1 MVGWWGGGVVVV
13 VKRWWLLRGHTVS
26 QGPVQTFRR
35 NASSNPQGNLMHGIV
50 FPTAKSNISYEGCI
64 DSNGK

>member
-1 MVGWWGGGVVVV
+1 M
-13 VKRWWLLRGHTVS
+13 S
-26 QGPVQTFRR
+26 QGPVQTFFRR

-50 FPTAKSNISYEGCI
+50 FPTAKSSISYEGCI